1 MEKTSTGMP
10 CIKVPIW
17 LVTVI
22 IAVAI
27 PLIGFIVYQLQT
39 QATILNTLESHAAA
53 IKELKENI
61 APVYQVSS
69 MQRQLDRIE
78 DKVDRMIEQKLK

>member
-1 MEKTSTGMP
+1 MEKTSTGIS

-17 LVTVI
+17 LVTVVI
-22 IAVAI
+22 TVAI
-27 PLIGFIVYQLQT
+27 PFVGFIVYQLQT
-39 QATILNTLESHAAA
+39 QATILNTLESHADT

-78 DKVDRMIEQKLK
+78 DKVDRMIENKN

>member
-39 QATILNTLESHAAA
+39 QATILNTLESHAAT

-69 MQRQLDRIE
+69 MQRQLNRIE
-78 DKVDRMIEQKLK
+78 DKVDRMIENKN